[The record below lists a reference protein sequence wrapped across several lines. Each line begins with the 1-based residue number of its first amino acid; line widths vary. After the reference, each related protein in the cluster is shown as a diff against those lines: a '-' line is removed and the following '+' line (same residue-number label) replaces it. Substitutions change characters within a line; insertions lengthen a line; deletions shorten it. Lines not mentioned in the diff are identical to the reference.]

1 MDCSGTWII
10 TEEKN
15 QLPKMFSEAGYD
27 VWMLNNRG
35 TQTSFE
41 HVNPK
46 EYSVFSFNSKFWD
59 FSFDEMAK
67 YDVKAHINYI
77 LDQSEHDKLIYVGH
91 SQGTTQ
97 FFVANALGPLHDKVE
112 AFIGLGPVINPSHQY
127 SPLLKFIFSFH
138 IDSILAKLPIKN
150 ILVFPDLISVVG
162 RGIVH
167 KFRNTFYGF
176 LQLLCGGVKLTIDP
190 ERMAVMVRHEPG
202 GTSFQNLGHWF

>member
-15 QLPKMFSEAGYD
+15 QLPKMFSEASYD

-77 LDQSEHDKLIYVGH
+77 LDQSEHDKIIYVGH
-91 SQGTTQ
+91 SQGTT
-97 FFVANALGPLHDKVE
+97 
-112 AFIGLGPVINPSHQY
+112 
-127 SPLLKFIFSFH
+127 
-138 IDSILAKLPIKN
+138 
-150 ILVFPDLISVVG
+150 
-162 RGIVH
+162 
-167 KFRNTFYGF
+167 
-176 LQLLCGGVKLTIDP
+176 
-190 ERMAVMVRHEPG
+190 
-202 GTSFQNLGHWF
+202 